1 MNQMSRL
8 FTITLLLLF
17 PSFLIAQVNFKSGY
31 FIDKNKQKHDCL
43 LLNQG
48 IENKGEA
55 FVYKVHK
62 DSIARN
68 FEISE
73 VVEFGVPGDFRFIR
87 NNILVDVS
95 DNKISSL
102 SDTLDHRELE
112 SGHAFLLELVNS
124 ELASLYFFFHEGTE
138 FYFYKKEN
146 SDIQELVYKRYNVE
160 DVSGHVTRILYDK
173 TYQKQLAL
181 HLPCSASPKTIPYT
195 RKALVKY
202 FKKYLEENNGERT
215 ISQQKTKGQLLIKAA
230 GMYSQMS
237 FIAEVND
244 QKLMDFPGEN
254 GFGYGLEVEYLI
266 RYNRN
271 KLGVFVE
278 ATYGEYSS
286 TFQDPY
292 TDQISGINYEFVEIP
307 IGVSYRFNL
316 SEDFRL
322 VLKAGLVP
330 NVALSNSS
338 MYLYRESNTKEITSS
353 TNGLFSFGLNYK
365 RLNAEVRMYTN
376 RNITQSESKTSEFSQ
391 FSGRLS
397 YTIFNFKGK

>member
-1 MNQMSRL
+1 MKQRSQL
-8 FTITLLLLF
+8 FTIALLLLF
-17 PSFLIAQVNFKSGY
+17 PSFLIAQVKFEPGY

-55 FVYKVHK
+55 FVYKVDK

-68 FEISE
+68 FEIAE

-87 NNILVDVS
+87 NNILIDIS

-102 SDTLDHRELE
+102 DDTLNHRELE

-124 ELASLYFFFHEGTE
+124 ELASLYSFFYEGTE
-138 FYFYKKEN
+138 FYFYKKGN

-160 DVSGHVTRILYDK
+160 DVSGHVTRILYDQ
-173 TYQKQLAL
+173 TYQKQLGL
-181 HLPCSASPKTIPYT
+181 HLPCSASSTSIPYT

-202 FKKYLEENNGERT
+202 FEKYLEENNGERT
-215 ISQQKTKGQLLIKAA
+215 ISEQKTKGQLLIKAA

-237 FIAEVND
+237 FIAEVTD
-244 QKLMDFPGEN
+244 QKLMDFPGKN
-254 GFGYGLEVEYLI
+254 GLGYGLEVEYLI

-278 ATYGEYSS
+278 ASYGEYSS
-286 TFQDPY
+286 TYQDPF
-292 TDQISGINYEFVEIP
+292 TDQISGIDYEFVEIP
-307 IGVSYRFNL
+307 VGVSYRFNL

-322 VLKAGLVP
+322 VLKAGFVP

-353 TNGLFSFGLNYK
+353 TNGLLSFGLNYK